1 MSQPS
6 QDINS
11 QVLTFFASLFTVKD
25 GLIFI
30 ESFPPHGNVAA
41 QDDEAEQFVFADVNG
56 DDWFYFEDNRSEET
70 SSSSQGQ
77 CAKLM
82 TASHFNVRTISGS
95 DTTLIDFQYESQPPH
110 TVLDEGR
117 CNFAGLKP
125 ASSSSQ
131 TDPDSGR
138 FGFHFQEMK

>member
-11 QVLTFFASLFTVKD
+11 RNLMFLASLFTVKD

-30 ESFPPHGNVAA
+30 ESFPPYGDVAA
-41 QDDEAEQFVFADVNG
+41 QDDKADQFVFADVNG
-56 DDWFYFEDNRSEET
+56 DDWFYFEDET
-70 SSSSQGQ
+70 SMETSSQGQ
-77 CAKLM
+77 CAKPM
-82 TASHFNVRTISGS
+82 TASRFNVRTISGS
-95 DTTLIDFQYESQPPH
+95 DTTLINFEYESQPSH
-110 TVLDEGR
+110 TVLHEGR

-131 TDPDSGR
+131 IDSDSG
-138 FGFHFQEMK
+138 FQSQEMK